1 MSKITPKKAKNVDPE
16 YFKEFKK
23 NAEFILSRGWSQRDM
38 AELLG
43 IGEANL
49 SKYLYGHIK
58 FPVTYTFIDKFS
70 SIFRNVIN
78 LRALTP
84 AKQEIFLEATNE
96 EGLDFTIDEKLDSI
110 REDLNEVRRD
120 VAWLKDAHKDFAGT
134 RGQQE

>member
-1 MSKITPKKAKNVDPE
+1 MSRITPNKAKNLDPE
-16 YFKEFKK
+16 HFKEFKK

-58 FPVTYTFIDKFS
+58 FPVTYAFINKFS

-78 LRALTP
+78 LRALSP
-84 AKQEIFLEATNE
+84 VEQETFLAVTNE

-110 REDLNEVRRD
+110 RE
-120 VAWLKDAHKDFAGT
+120 G
-134 RGQQE
+134 